1 MRLGQLEVWPLSDG
15 TFKLDGGQ
23 MFGVVPKVMWE
34 KKAPADERNRIR
46 MGLNGLLVR
55 TGRHNI
61 LVETGIGE
69 RFDAKFG
76 DIYGVEKSASLP
88 VQLAEHGLG
97 WSDIDI
103 VINTHFHFDHC
114 GWNTRRDGGKL
125 IPSFPR
131 ARYYVQR
138 GEWEHA
144 QHPTLRDRASYV
156 RDLFE
161 AAEAQTE
168 FLEGDGEIAPGV
180 SVEVL
185 PGHNRHMQGVR
196 IASEGEHVYFISDLV
211 PMRPHLAYPW
221 IAGLDLYPLETL
233 ANKQRLLPRLAE
245 EKAIVVFPHDPEV
258 PWARLV
264 NREGKIEAEE
274 LKTEN

>member
-1 MRLGQLEVWPLSDG
+1 MKLGKFEVWPLSDG

-55 TGRHNI
+55 TGGLNI
-61 LVETGIGE
+61 LIETGIGE
-69 RFDAKFG
+69 RFDAKFA

-88 VQLAEHGLG
+88 AELAGHGLA

-103 VINTHFHFDHC
+103 VINTHLHFDHC
-114 GWNTRRDGGKL
+114 GWNTRREGGKL
-125 IPSFPR
+125 VASFPR

-156 RDLFE
+156 QELFQ
-161 AAEAQTE
+161 AAEAQME
-168 FLEGDGEIAPGV
+168 FLEGDREIVPGV

-185 PGHNRHMQGVR
+185 PGHNRYMQGVR
-196 IASEGEHVYFISDLV
+196 IESEGEQIYFVSDLV

-221 IAGLDLYPLETL
+221 IASLDLYPLETL
-233 ANKQRLLPRLAE
+233 ANKQRLLPRLVE
-245 EKAIVVFPHDPEV
+245 EKAIVVFPHDPDV

-264 NREGKIEAEE
+264 NRDGKIEAEE
-274 LKTEN
+274 LSH